1 MYATGDCLKKTF
13 QKIEEDSNILLK
25 WFSNSYMI
33 LNANKCHLLMGTS
46 KKARVE
52 IENEIIK
59 NSLKEK
65 PLGILIDNRLN
76 FEFYVENL
84 CKIARIKTLCSS

>member
-1 MYATGDCLKKTF
+1 MYTTGDCLKKTF

-33 LNANKCHLLMGTS
+33 LNANKCHLLIGTS
-46 KKARVE
+46 KEVSVE

-65 PLGILIDNRLN
+65 PLGVLIDN
-76 FEFYVENL
+76 
-84 CKIARIKTLCSS
+84 S

>member
-1 MYATGDCLKKTF
+1 M
-13 QKIEEDSNILLK
+13 S
-25 WFSNSYMI
+25 
-33 LNANKCHLLMGTS
+33 TS
-46 KKARVE
+46 KKASVE

-65 PLGILIDNRLN
+65 PLGILIDNRLT

>member
-1 MYATGDCLKKTF
+1 
-13 QKIEEDSNILLK
+13 
-25 WFSNSYMI
+25 
-33 LNANKCHLLMGTS
+33 MGTS